1 MKRSNYFII
10 INTLLFLLFISCKR
24 SEPALKENEFYVCS
38 MDPQVVE
45 KHPGM
50 CPICKMPLAKT
61 IIDKSQLQYIKLNN
75 EQAKLANIKTGKLTL
90 GNIGK
95 EILLTG
101 VFNVNQNN
109 TEQVSARI
117 KGRIDYLNFK
127 IVGSEVKKG
136 DKLYDFYSRD
146 LFQAQEEYLLAL
158 EKTKLLQLQ
167 DEGIA
172 TAAKNKLLL
181 WGLTDALINELSKTK
196 KAKTTIPVY
205 SKVNG
210 TITQIPLKDGDYVEE
225 GMEVYQ
231 LADLHNIWVE
241 AQIYNAELALIKEG
255 DLVDVIPEAY
265 PDENIKGKVIYINPE
280 LQNGNQVNIVRIE
293 LSNEYLKLKPGMQA
307 YVLLKTELK
316 PAIVLPLNG
325 LVFNQGKTIAFVEK
339 ENGLYEPRLVTT
351 GIQNKD
357 KIEIISGLKENE
369 KIVTNG
375 AYLIYSE
382 YVFKRGKKPLEDE
395 KP

>member
-181 WGLTDALINELSKTK
+181 WGLTDAQINELSNTK

-265 PDENIKGKVIYINPE
+265 PDENIKGKVVYINPE
-280 LQNGNQVNIVRIE
+280 LQNGSQVNIVRIE

-369 KIVTNG
+369 KVVTNG

>member
-1 MKRSNYFII
+1 MKKSNYFII

-181 WGLTDALINELSKTK
+181 WGLTDAQINELSNTK

-265 PDENIKGKVIYINPE
+265 PDENIKGKVVYINPE
-280 LQNGNQVNIVRIE
+280 LQNGSQVNIVRIE

-369 KIVTNG
+369 KVVTNG